1 MTCKVLW
8 GDVTV
13 LGVFIVTHKSS
24 ARQHVQYP
32 WRVIGAKYGILMVW
46 FVNMVFFFLVAI
58 VGCGFQAL
66 WFRLPYEVSG
76 SRSLYVQLVVLG
88 ICFFVPP
95 PPLVF
100 LVDDDSFGKFCSSIG
115 NIKYVLPDA
124 SGASIGSILVVWV
137 GVESL
142 CVGWSIS

>member
-76 SRSLYVQLVVLG
+76 SRSLYVQLVVLR

-95 PPLVF
+95 LSSLLMMIV
-100 LVDDDSFGKFCSSIG
+100 LESFVHLLATLSMCFQMLQVHQLIEH
-115 NIKYVLPDA
+115 L
-124 SGASIGSILVVWV
+124 
-137 GVESL
+137 L
-142 CVGWSIS
+142 CG

>member
-95 PPLVF
+95 PP
-100 LVDDDSFGKFCSSIG
+100 C
-115 NIKYVLPDA
+115 LP
-124 SGASIGSILVVWV
+124 
-137 GVESL
+137 
-142 CVGWSIS
+142 C